1 MATSYST
8 ILDRAQF
15 RVSDYDALKQTFQM
29 HYDVMRK
36 HLMSAAADFAP
47 YCRFDLNDRDDA
59 LAQFNAD
66 LDDECVEIL
75 ACGVAA
81 YWLSALVMNT
91 DLLQNR
97 LSTKEFSYFS
107 PANLLNA
114 ASTLRKETRKEFR
127 SEIIQYTYRHGNIEA
142 PGQEASSET

>member
-59 LAQFNAD
+59 LAQFN
-66 LDDECVEIL
+66 V
-75 ACGVAA
+75 
-81 YWLSALVMNT
+81 

-114 ASTLRKETRKEFR
+114 ASALRKETRKEFR

>member
-47 YCRFDLNDRDDA
+47 YCRFDLKTGTTPWPSSTRTWMTSA
-59 LAQFNAD
+59 SRSWP
-66 LDDECVEIL
+66 
-75 ACGVAA
+75 AA
-81 YWLSALVMNT
+81 WRPTGSAPW
-91 DLLQNR
+91 
-97 LSTKEFSYFS
+97 S
-107 PANLLNA
+107 
-114 ASTLRKETRKEFR
+114 
-127 SEIIQYTYRHGNIEA
+127 
-142 PGQEASSET
+142 